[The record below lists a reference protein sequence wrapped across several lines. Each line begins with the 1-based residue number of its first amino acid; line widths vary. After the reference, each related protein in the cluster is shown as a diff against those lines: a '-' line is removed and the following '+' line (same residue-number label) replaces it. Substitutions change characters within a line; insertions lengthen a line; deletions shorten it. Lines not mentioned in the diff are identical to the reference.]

1 MTSLRL
7 VGWFDLH
14 GYSLWG
20 RKESDT
26 TEHSTQPNGIRNYL
40 TLAPEEWMVLSA
52 HFVNC
57 QYPSVFFEY
66 LEVMLSKNNANKS
79 YALLDISNLLDI
91 TKNTYS

>member
-1 MTSLRL
+1 
-7 VGWFDLH
+7 
-14 GYSLWG
+14 
-20 RKESDT
+20 
-26 TEHSTQPNGIRNYL
+26 
-40 TLAPEEWMVLSA
+40 MVLSA